1 VTEPRTILRYVGLA
15 AAGTLLVACGQEPA
29 GLPADWVLTNGRIYT
44 VDEDQ
49 PWAEAVVIQ
58 DGEFA
63 YVGDND
69 GAQAFV
75 GEGTKTTDLRGRLV
89 IPGIVDAHTHP
100 GQIELTRYE
109 ARFEATTRDEFLA
122 ELETYA
128 SENPGDD
135 WVRGCCWPVEE
146 FVDGKLG
153 PDRRELDPIFP
164 DRPVWLI
171 STGGHSFWLNSR
183 ALDELGLDEDSQ
195 DPKFPIAMYKRDEN
209 GRLTGWVKEGAAWVR
224 VDEVFEI
231 DTGIHEASMREM
243 LNSLSEYGVTA
254 LYDAGTKGFADR
266 VYEFLSRL
274 EKAGELPV
282 RYEAS
287 YRISIPQNV
296 RYAIPEMKRYREEYG
311 GELLR
316 FNTVKLFM
324 DGIHENRSGA
334 VLEPYADDP
343 DFVGDTTLSV
353 EELKDFLLEL
363 HEEKFDL
370 HVHVIGDLAAK
381 RVLDAV
387 EQARAEVGDDFYPRV
402 SLGHL
407 QTVDPGDWPRFR
419 ELGVSANFT
428 PWWSGVMDPDPIGAG
443 LADGRTDEQ
452 FRAKAIADAGG
463 NVTFSS
469 DTWSLEYLSPY
480 LGMQVG
486 HTRQFPREWL
496 TPGQDP
502 DAILEPASEMMP
514 IDLLIRG
521 YTLNGAYQLR
531 MEDRIG
537 SIETGKAADL
547 VILGQDLFATDRYA
561 IHKVMPD
568 AVVMDGALMHGNPD
582 QEMDSQ

>member
-1 VTEPRTILRYVGLA
+1 MRFGRYVGFFVFALA
-15 AAGTLLVACGQEPA
+15 AACGREPVTQST
-29 GLPADWVLTNGRIYT
+29 DWVLTNGRIYT
-44 VDEDQ
+44 VDEEQ
-49 PWAEAVVIQ
+49 PWAEAVVIR
-58 DGEFA
+58 DGDFV
-63 YVGDND
+63 YVGNDAGAQAYIVD
-69 GAQAFV
+69 GAQ
-75 GEGTKTTDLRGRLV
+75 TTDLRGRLV

-109 ARFEATTRDEFLA
+109 ARFDATTRDEFLA
-122 ELETYA
+122 ELESYA
-128 SENPGDD
+128 RENPGDD

-146 FVDGKLG
+146 FVDGSLG
-153 PDRRELDPIFP
+153 PDRSELDPIFP
-164 DRPVWLI
+164 DRPVWLM

-183 ALDELGLDEDSQ
+183 ALDVLGLDEDSQ
-195 DPKFPIAMYKRDEN
+195 DPKFPVAMYRRDET

-224 VDEVFEI
+224 VSEVFDV
-231 DTGIHEASMREM
+231 DTAIHEASMREM
-243 LNSLSEYGVTA
+243 LNTLSEFGVTA
-254 LYDAGTKGFADR
+254 LFDAGTKGFADR
-266 VYEFLSRL
+266 VYAFLSEL
-274 EKAGELPV
+274 EKAGELPL

-296 RYAIPEMKRYREEYG
+296 QFAIPEMKRYRDTYG
-311 GELLR
+311 GERLR
-316 FNTVKLFM
+316 FNTIKLFM

-343 DFVGDTTLSV
+343 EYVSDTTLSV
-353 EELKDFLLEL
+353 EELRDFLLEL
-363 HEEKFDL
+363 HAEKFDL

-381 RVLDAV
+381 RVLEAV
-387 EQARAEVGDDFYPRV
+387 EQARAVVGEDFYPRV
-402 SLGHL
+402 SMGHL

-443 LADGRTDEQ
+443 LADGRGDEQ

-469 DTWSLEYLSPY
+469 DTWNLAYLSPF

-496 TPGQDP
+496 EPGQDP
-502 DAILEPASEMMP
+502 DAILLPESERMP

-537 SIETGKAADL
+537 SIEAGKAADL
-547 VILGQDLFATDRYA
+547 VVLKENLFETDRYA
-561 IHKVMPD
+561 LHKVGAD
-568 AVVMDGALMHGNPD
+568 AVVMDGILMHGILD
-582 QEMDSQ
+582 

>member
-1 VTEPRTILRYVGLA
+1 MRLGRCIVLVVFAFA
-15 AAGTLLVACGQEPA
+15 AACTREPA
-29 GLPADWVLTNGRIYT
+29 TESADWVLTNGRIYT

-49 PWAEAVVIQ
+49 PWAEAVVIR
-58 DGEFA
+58 DGVFA
-63 YVGDND
+63 YVGSNAGAEAYVAD
-69 GAQAFV
+69 GAR
-75 GEGTKTTDLRGRLV
+75 TTDLGGRLV

-100 GQIELTRYE
+100 GQIDLTRYE
-109 ARFEATTRDEFLA
+109 ARFEAGTRDAFMA

-128 SENPGDD
+128 QDNPGDD
-135 WVRGCCWPVEE
+135 WLRGCCWPVQE
-146 FVDGKLG
+146 FVDGSYG
-153 PDRRELDPIFP
+153 PDREELDPIFP
-164 DRPVWLI
+164 NRPVWLI

-183 ALDELGLDEDSQ
+183 ALEELGLDEDSQ
-195 DPKFPIAMYKRDEN
+195 DPKFPVAMYKRDET

-224 VDEVFEI
+224 VDEVFEV
-231 DTGIHEASMREM
+231 DAEIHEASMRAM
-243 LNSLSEYGVTA
+243 LDSLSEFGVTT
-254 LYDAGTKGFADR
+254 LFDAGTKGFADR
-266 VYEFLSRL
+266 VYAFLSEL
-274 EKAGELPV
+274 EKAGELPL

-296 RYAIPEMKRYREEYG
+296 KFAIPEMKRYRETYG
-311 GELLR
+311 GERLK
-316 FNTVKLFM
+316 FNTIKLFM

-343 DFVGDTTLSV
+343 DFVSDTTLSV
-353 EELKDFLLEL
+353 EELRDFLLEL

-387 EQARAEVGDDFYPRV
+387 EQARSEVGENFYPRV
-402 SLGHL
+402 SMGHL

-428 PWWSGVMDPDPIGAG
+428 PWWSGVMDPDPVGMG
-443 LADGRTDEQ
+443 LADGRGDEQ

-469 DTWSLEYLSPY
+469 DTWTLGRLSPY

-496 TPGQDP
+496 TPGQDR
-502 DAILEPASEMMP
+502 DAILLPESEMMP

-537 SIETGKAADL
+537 SIAIGKAADL
-547 VILGQDLFATDRYA
+547 VILGQDLFETDRYA
-561 IHKVMPD
+561 IHNVTPD
-568 AVVMDGALMHGNPD
+568 AVVMDGELKHGNLD
-582 QEMDSQ
+582 

>member
-1 VTEPRTILRYVGLA
+1 MMRLARIIWLVVFTLA
-15 AAGTLLVACGQEPA
+15 AACSSEQAADST
-29 GLPADWVLTNGRIYT
+29 DWVLTNGRIFT
-44 VDEDQ
+44 VDDDQ
-49 PWAEAVVIQ
+49 PWAEAAVIR
-58 DGEFA
+58 DGVFA
-63 YVGDND
+63 YVGSNA
-69 GAQAFV
+69 GAESYMAA
-75 GEGTKTTDLRGRLV
+75 GARTADLGGRLV

-100 GQIELTRYE
+100 GQIDLTRYE
-109 ARFEATTRDEFLA
+109 ARFEADTRDAFMA
-122 ELETYA
+122 ELEAYA
-128 SENPGDD
+128 RENPGDG
-135 WVRGCCWPVEE
+135 WVRGCCWPVQE
-146 FVDGKLG
+146 FVDGSYG
-153 PDRRELDPIFP
+153 PDREELDPIFP

-195 DPKFPIAMYKRDEN
+195 DPKFPVAMYKRDET

-224 VDEVFEI
+224 VDEVFEV
-231 DTGIHEASMREM
+231 DAEIHEASMRAM
-243 LNSLSEYGVTA
+243 LNTLSEFGVTT
-254 LYDAGTKGFADR
+254 LFDAGTKGFADR
-266 VYEFLSRL
+266 VYAFLSKL

-296 RYAIPEMKRYREEYG
+296 KFAIPEMNRYRETYG
-311 GELLR
+311 GERLK
-316 FNTVKLFM
+316 FNTIKLFM

-343 DFVGDTTLSV
+343 DFVSDTTLSV
-353 EELKDFLLEL
+353 EELRDFLLEL

-387 EQARAEVGDDFYPRV
+387 ELARAEVGKDFYPRV
-402 SLGHL
+402 SMGHL
-407 QTVDPGDWPRFR
+407 QTVDPGDWPRFK

-428 PWWSGVMDPDPIGAG
+428 PWWSGVMDPDPVGMG
-443 LADGRTDEQ
+443 LADGRGDEQ

-469 DTWSLEYLSPY
+469 DTWNLEYLSPY

-496 TPGQDP
+496 EPGQDP
-502 DAILEPASEMMP
+502 DAILLPESEMMP
-514 IDLLIRG
+514 VDLLIRG

-531 MEDRIG
+531 LEDRIG
-537 SIETGKAADL
+537 SIETGKAADM
-547 VILGQDLFATDRYA
+547 VVLGQDLFETDRYA
-561 IHKVMPD
+561 IHTLRPD
-568 AVVMDGALMHGNPD
+568 AVVMDGELKHGNLD
-582 QEMDSQ
+582 

>member
-1 VTEPRTILRYVGLA
+1 MTEPQAITRFIGLA
-15 AAGTLLVACGQEPA
+15 VCVLLAACGQEPA
-29 GLPADWVLTNGRIYT
+29 TQSTDWVLTNGRIYT
-44 VDEDQ
+44 VDESE
-49 PWAEAVVIQ
+49 PWAEAVVIR
-58 DGEFA
+58 DGDFV
-63 YVGDND
+63 YVGDNA

-75 GEGTKTTDLRGRLV
+75 ADGTKTTDLRGRLV

-100 GQIELTRYE
+100 GQIDLTRYE

-122 ELETYA
+122 ELENYA
-128 SENPGDD
+128 RDNPGDG

-195 DPKFPIAMYKRDEN
+195 DPKFPIAMYKRDDAS
-209 GRLTGWVKEGAAWVR
+209 RLTGWVKEGAAWVR
-224 VDEVFEI
+224 VNEVFEV
-231 DTGIHEASMREM
+231 DANIHEASMRQM
-243 LNSLSEYGVTA
+243 LNALSEYGVTA
-254 LYDAGTKGFADR
+254 LFDAGTKGFADR

-274 EKAGELPV
+274 DKAGELPL

-296 RYAIPEMKRYREEYG
+296 KYAIPEMKRYRETYG
-311 GELLR
+311 GERLK
-316 FNTVKLFM
+316 FNTIKLFM

-334 VLEPYADDP
+334 MLEAYADDP
-343 DFVGDTTLSV
+343 DYVSDTTLSV
-353 EELKDFLLEL
+353 EELKEFLLEL

-387 EQARAEVGDDFYPRV
+387 EQAKATIGKDFYPRV

-407 QTVDPGDWPRFR
+407 QTVDPGDWPRFK

-428 PWWSGVMDPDPIGAG
+428 PWWSGVMDPDPIGRG
-443 LADGRTDEQ
+443 LSEEHNNAQ
-452 FRAKAIADAGG
+452 FRAQAIADAGG

-469 DTWSLEYLSPY
+469 DTWILGRLSPY

-502 DAILEPASEMMP
+502 DAILEPASEMMS
-514 IDLLIRG
+514 IDLLIKG

-547 VILGQDLFATDRYA
+547 VILGQDLFETDRYA
-561 IHKVMPD
+561 IHKAMPD
-568 AVVMDGALMHGNPD
+568 AVVMDGVLVQGDPG
-582 QEMDSQ
+582 

>member
-1 VTEPRTILRYVGLA
+1 MMRLFGLA
-15 AAGTLLVACGQEPA
+15 ACALVASCGQDE
-29 GLPADWVLTNGRIYT
+29 GTRSTDWVLTDGRIYT
-44 VDEDQ
+44 VDENR
-49 PWAEAVVIQ
+49 PWAEAVVIR
-58 DGEFA
+58 DGEFV
-63 YVGDND
+63 YVGDNAGVQAFAAD
-69 GAQAFV
+69 GA
-75 GEGTKTTDLRGRLV
+75 KTTDLRGRLV

-109 ARFEATTRDEFLA
+109 ARFEATTRDAFLA
-122 ELETYA
+122 ELETWA
-128 SENPGDD
+128 AENPGDD

-195 DPKFPIAMYKRDEN
+195 DPKFPIAMYKRDES

-224 VDEVFEI
+224 VNEVFEV
-231 DTGIHEASMREM
+231 DTAVHEASMREM
-243 LNSLSEYGVTA
+243 LDTLSGFGVTTIF
-254 LYDAGTKGFADR
+254 DAGTKGFADR
-266 VYEFLSRL
+266 VYAFLSKL
-274 EKAGELPV
+274 DKAGELPV

-296 RYAIPEMKRYREEYG
+296 EYAIPEMKRYRETYG
-311 GELLR
+311 GERLR
-316 FNTVKLFM
+316 FNTIKLFM

-353 EELKDFLLEL
+353 DELKEFLLEL

-370 HVHVIGDLAAK
+370 HVHVIGDLATK

-387 EQARAEVGDDFYPRV
+387 EQAQSEVGGDFYPRV

-428 PWWSGVMDPDPIGAG
+428 PWWSGVMDPDPIGVG
-443 LADGRTDEQ
+443 LADARGDEQ
-452 FRAKAIADAGG
+452 FRAQAIADGGG

-469 DTWSLEYLSPY
+469 DTWNLEYLSPY

-514 IDLLIRG
+514 IELLING

-547 VILGQDLFATDRYA
+547 VILGQDLFETDRYA
-561 IHKVMPD
+561 IHKAMPD
-568 AVVMDGALMHGNPD
+568 AVIMDGVLVHGNPD
-582 QEMDSQ
+582 RD